1 MRKLIE
7 IGNIRVLSR
16 FILRLR
22 SAYARHMPLLS
33 ETEMMKQFSLNSDEK
48 RVYHKPLF
56 GKQLLEDY
64 TTSEAVCLH
73 GLV

>member
-1 MRKLIE
+1 ML
-7 IGNIRVLSR
+7 
-16 FILRLR
+16 
-22 SAYARHMPLLS
+22 
-33 ETEMMKQFSLNSDEK
+33 KQFSLNSDEK
-48 RVYHKPLF
+48 RVYRKPLF